1 MLVNYIPSVSNKS
14 TVLSVVEWI
23 KDSPKIFALT
33 GSRYFGGANEDSDWD
48 FFVEHDN
55 NFYDFLLSQGFLDI
69 SRREV
74 DIVQGNTNLYS
85 DDSIVQVIEKV
96 CIDGVVQIQLLQKGM
111 FALKLAAQKFLY
123 RTFVMSAIPKDQ
135 RKAMWIVAMKT
146 VATMAGRDIVDRTK
160 EAFKVA
166 WSGNPEV
173 YKGEYIDNTVL

>member
-1 MLVNYIPSVSNKS
+1 MLVNYTTSFSDKS

-23 KDSPKIFALT
+23 KGSSKVFALT
-33 GSRYFGGANEDSDWD
+33 GSRYFGGTNENSDWD
-48 FFVEHDN
+48 FFVEHDDN
-55 NFYDFLLSQGFLDI
+55 LYDFLLSQGFVNI

-85 DDSIVQVIEKV
+85 DDSIVQVMEKV
-96 CIDGVVQIQLLQKGM
+96 CTDGVVQIQLLQKGM
-111 FALKLAAQKFLY
+111 FALKLAAQKFLF
-123 RTFVMSAIPKDQ
+123 RTFAMSSIPKDH
-135 RKAMWIVAMKT
+135 RKTMWNVAMKT

-173 YKGEYIDNTVL
+173 YKGEYII

>member
-1 MLVNYIPSVSNKS
+1 MLVNYTTSFSDKS

-23 KDSPKIFALT
+23 KGSSKVFALT
-33 GSRYFGGANEDSDWD
+33 GSRYFGGTNENSDWD
-48 FFVEHDN
+48 FFVEHDDN
-55 NFYDFLLSQGFLDI
+55 LYDFLLSQGFVNI

-111 FALKLAAQKFLY
+111 FALKLAAQKFLKH
-123 RTFVMSAIPKDQ
+123 TFVMPVIPKDQ
-135 RKAMWIVAMKT
+135 RKAMWDVAMRT
-146 VATMAGRDIVDRTK
+146 VATLAGRDIVDRTK
-160 EAFKVA
+160 EAFKVT

-173 YKGEYIDNTVL
+173 YKGEYII